1 MNYKGGG
8 DRNPASLLLSKAR
21 GRCTASYSFSAQMEA
36 RIKAEKPLQIP
47 AQTQDQLGNQ
57 VGAVANV
64 PPSKAVITT
73 IQSIA
78 NNGERDEQR

>member
-1 MNYKGGG
+1 MHCFIFIL
-8 DRNPASLLLSKAR
+8 R
-21 GRCTASYSFSAQMEA
+21 QMEA

-78 NNGERDEQR
+78 NNGESDEQR

>member
-47 AQTQDQLGNQ
+47 AQTQDQLG
-57 VGAVANV
+57 AVANV

-73 IQSIA
+73 IHSIA
-78 NNGERDEQR
+78 NNGEGDEQR